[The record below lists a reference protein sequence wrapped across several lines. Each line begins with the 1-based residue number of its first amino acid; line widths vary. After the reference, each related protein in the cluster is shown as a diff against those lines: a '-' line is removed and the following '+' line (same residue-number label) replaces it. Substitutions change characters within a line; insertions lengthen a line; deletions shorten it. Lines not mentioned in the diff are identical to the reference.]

1 MYLFLGLL
9 FQRFQIQAHQRA
21 FIFFHVWQ
29 MGLGQVVEVDMVN
42 FLPIPQANAAKPDI
56 LQGDD

>member
-1 MYLFLGLL
+1 LGLL

-42 FLPIPQANAAKPDI
+42 YLPIPRANAAKSDI